1 MKKIILVCALLSFVF
16 TAQSQSQK
24 DVILTI
30 ENTPVYKQEF
40 LRVYKKNLNLVKD
53 ASQKSVDGY
62 LELFVDYKLK
72 VQEAYA
78 QKLDQGKAYKKEFEK
93 YRAQLSRN
101 YLFEQKIEQDMALEA
116 YERSKEQINAQH
128 VLIMVDYDALPQDTL
143 VAYNKATEVMKMAKN
158 GADFTDL
165 VLQYSEEPNT
175 KEQKGNLGYFSAFSM
190 LYAFENAAYNTKVGA
205 ISDITR
211 TSYGYHVIKV
221 LDRRPTGNEITVSHI
236 MVSNKNDDPTFDPQ
250 VRINELYQLLNQGQK
265 FEDLAKQFSEDKNS
279 GVSGGKLK
287 PFTRGK
293 LRAPK
298 FEQAAFALN
307 APGDISKPVASSFGW
322 HIIRLEGISEPKTFE
337 QQKERLLAQGNRGE
351 RLMAVTSEI
360 RSKIKDKYGYTNDA
374 TYATF
379 FNQFVDKEI
388 FNRRW
393 KYDTLNPTLDKV
405 IFTIGST
412 SFYYRD
418 FAAHLAV
425 RQTRPLPKSVKT
437 TESAVRYIYD
447 DFETVVLQE
456 YFRDKLE
463 EENLDYAAVISEYRD
478 GLLIFDVMEN
488 NIWSVAKTD
497 TLALQGYYQKNKA
510 SYLWKDRVEATIITS
525 NEKAALEEAKVLLE
539 KGKTPQEVK
548 ELLNS
553 DAALRVLLSKGM
565 FENGAKQ
572 LPENF
577 EFVAGVSEIYKYQG
591 GYTLVQVDKV
601 LPASEKSFKEV
612 RGSVMSAYQVELE
625 ASWMQSLRDKYSVVI
640 HKKTLKKIKKELKK

>member
-374 TYATF
+374 TYAAF

-412 SFYYRD
+412 NFYYRD

-456 YFRDKLE
+456 YFRDNLE

-497 TLALQGYYQKNKA
+497 TIALQG
-510 SYLWKDRVEATIITS
+510 
-525 NEKAALEEAKVLLE
+525 
-539 KGKTPQEVK
+539 
-548 ELLNS
+548 
-553 DAALRVLLSKGM
+553 
-565 FENGAKQ
+565 
-572 LPENF
+572 
-577 EFVAGVSEIYKYQG
+577 
-591 GYTLVQVDKV
+591 
-601 LPASEKSFKEV
+601 
-612 RGSVMSAYQVELE
+612 
-625 ASWMQSLRDKYSVVI
+625 
-640 HKKTLKKIKKELKK
+640 